1 MPTQPLGPT
10 GLLAQSMTLPAGSQ
24 SMAMG
29 GMAMR
34 AQGMDGRKQS
44 TGLAGR
50 YLIVG
55 GGGGSETTASGG
67 GGAGEFLEGQIVLA
81 SGIHAI
87 TVGAGGAW
95 TPPSTNGAPSQA
107 FGFSA
112 RGGGAGKRYAN
123 GVTGGSSGGGGSD
136 GGNFTS
142 PPPTGQ
148 NTNIGGTGA
157 FSSGV
162 YASGGGGGGA
172 GGAGTN
178 GTPSNGGNGGAGK
191 LSDIAGTAQ
200 YYAAGGRGGV
210 IFSSLGSNGIG
221 WATNNGS
228 GGDSDL
234 VVNAP
239 TGVVIWSYAS
249 PTQLCTG
256 GTVTSYLNGSTRW
269 WVHTFTSNGTLVV
282 P

>member
-1 MPTQPLGPT
+1 MPAQPLGPT

-29 GMAMR
+29 GMGLR
-34 AQGMDGRKQS
+34 AQGMDGRKKAV
-44 TGLAGR
+44 GLAGR
-50 YLIVG
+50 YLVVG
-55 GGGGSETTASGG
+55 GGGGTERIGSGG
-67 GGAGEFLEGQIVLA
+67 GGAGEYLEGQTVLTP
-81 SGIHAI
+81 GIYAV
-87 TVGAGGAW
+87 TVGLGGNG
-95 TPPSTNGAPSQA
+95 TTISTNGAPSRA
-107 FGFSA
+107 FGLFA
-112 RGGGAGKRYAN
+112 RGGGAGKRN
-123 GVTGGSSGGGGSD
+123 SGGVTGGSSGGGGGD

-178 GTPSNGGNGGAGK
+178 GTPSNGGDGGAGK
-191 LSDIAGTAQ
+191 LSDITGTAQ

-210 IFSSLGSNGIG
+210 IFSAPGNNGLG

-228 GGDSDL
+228 GGDGYLNAD
-234 VVNAP
+234 AP

-249 PTQLCTG
+249 PVQLCTG

-269 WVHTFTSNGTLVV
+269 WVHTFTSSGTLVV